1 MALANL
7 KIDSFRPRQDPVMP
21 LTPKQAEQLAALHE
35 ILDHGDGT
43 LRVASIGTQMVAHV
57 FVLMRITP
65 VSAPLVSAWN
75 PDRPGLAERLHA
87 THSAYVTD
95 VLVKEGYRRLG
106 IASALCHDA
115 AQLARDAGLTR
126 VVLHVKL
133 DNSAAM
139 RLYEGLRFVRSAEL
153 TAETVEYALAL

>member
-1 MALANL
+1 VGLQNL
-7 KIDSFRPRQDPVMP
+7 RIDSFRPRQDPVMP

-43 LRVASIGTQMVAHV
+43 LRVASIGAQMVAHT
-57 FVLMRITP
+57 FVLLRITP
-65 VSAPLVSAWN
+65 VSAPLVGSWN
-75 PDRPGLAERLHA
+75 PDRPGLAERLHES
-87 THSAYVTD
+87 HSAYVTD

-106 IASALCHDA
+106 IATALIRDA
-115 AQLARDAGLTR
+115 AQIARGAGLAR

-133 DNSAAM
+133 DNAPAM
-139 RLYEGLRFVRSAEL
+139 RLYEGERFVRASEL